1 MMLTISFLSILFVII
16 IIITIIILLL
26 FQIGRLEGDVCPKL
40 RLPNSIIRRPNRA
53 GLESVDDG
61 YVRLV

>member
-1 MMLTISFLSILFVII
+1 MMLTISFLSIII
-16 IIITIIILLL
+16 IIIIIKTIIILFLY
-26 FQIGRLEGDVCPKL
+26 QIGRLEGDVCPKL

-53 GLESVDDG
+53 GLESVDDD